1 MIAKISLFWK
11 CMVPE
16 NANLCSER
24 RLLIYSFVMKHKTVF
39 IGKNIQH
46 NIAHKTT
53 LIREKIPQ
61 NLNKT
66 DIYMVIFQVVIQ
78 LCIHWQTCILT
89 FISDVGSFHENQ
101 QAYFFWMDYR
111 YFTHFVITF
120 GRHSHYGYDKT
131 DYDQQMC
138 FQA

>member
-24 RLLIYSFVMKHKTVF
+24 RLLIYSFVIKHKTVF

-66 DIYMVIFQVVIQ
+66 DIYGYVPSSYSIVYS
-78 LCIHWQTCILT
+78 LTNLYTNIHI
-89 FISDVGSFHENQ
+89 
-101 QAYFFWMDYR
+101 
-111 YFTHFVITF
+111 
-120 GRHSHYGYDKT
+120 
-131 DYDQQMC
+131 
-138 FQA
+138 